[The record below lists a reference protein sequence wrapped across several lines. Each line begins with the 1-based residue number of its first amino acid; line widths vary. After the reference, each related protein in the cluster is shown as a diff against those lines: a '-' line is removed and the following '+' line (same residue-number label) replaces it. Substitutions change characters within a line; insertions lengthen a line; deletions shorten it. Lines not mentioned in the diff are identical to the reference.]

1 MTVVRR
7 RGSAAELHALDPFE
21 LHPGAEPWL
30 LLCELTRPGV
40 VLGSRQNPSM
50 LDRVACEA
58 GGFDIARRRSGGG
71 IVVLRPD
78 DVIWIDVI
86 VPGPAAVPDDVRG
99 SMVWAGERWAA
110 ALGTG
115 TVHRGGMVATPWSEL
130 MCFAGIGPG
139 EVLDGDR
146 KLVGLS
152 QRRTRHGARIQGL
165 VHRRVPPD
173 SDVELI
179 ASPHPSGRPPS
190 AATVGSQVTADDLV
204 IGIEQALVG
213 PAMGDPA

>member
-1 MTVVRR
+1 
-7 RGSAAELHALDPFE
+7 
-21 LHPGAEPWL
+21 
-30 LLCELTRPGV
+30 
-40 VLGSRQNPSM
+40 M
-50 LDRVACEA
+50 LDLVACEA

-78 DVIWIDVI
+78 DVIWIDVV
-86 VPGPAAVPDDVRG
+86 VPRPAGVPDDVRR
-99 SMVWAGERWAA
+99 SMVWAGARWAA
-110 ALGTG
+110 ALGAG
-115 TVHRGGMVATPWSEL
+115 TVHRGGMVVTPWSEL

-165 VHRRVPPD
+165 VHRRVPPN

-179 ASPHPSGRPPS
+179 APPRPSGRPPS
-190 AATVGSQVTADDLV
+190 PATVGSHVTADDLV
-204 IGIEQALVG
+204 IGLERALVG
-213 PAMGDPA
+213 PAMGDPT